1 VRLSLNLILD
11 RSAGG
16 EAEVVS
22 TSYVM
27 FGGSNCDRLDDTLL
41 AMGKRVFKV
50 TQSGWRPT
58 RQAVETMVEAIRE
71 KVDKAAVV
79 VLMGV
84 DNMAYYEEDEE
95 GTRRLPRKDDDG
107 TYHIEGKLVMAAP
120 RQVVGPVKN
129 CRGVLEEVPENRKV
143 LFGPSPRYL
152 RAKCCDVPGHCTNF
166 GDSGYRKDLLRDMQ
180 EAKEAIVE
188 GCRDMGLRSY
198 KVTNPA
204 DLMGLRSYM
213 EERDVARLLGD
224 NPVHYSAEG
233 YALMGRSLIDMV
245 EGPRSVFQ
253 SEKRER
259 TVSDGLPV
267 GVDMGSWRRGN
278 TEWLYN
284 EVSGLGGWRGGRA
297 A

>member
-1 VRLSLNLILD
+1 
-11 RSAGG
+11 
-16 EAEVVS
+16 
-22 TSYVM
+22 M
-27 FGGSNCDRLDDTLL
+27 
-41 AMGKRVFKV
+41 
-50 TQSGWRPT
+50 
-58 RQAVETMVEAIRE
+58 EAIRE

-95 GTRRLPRKDDDG
+95 GTRRLPRKDEDN

-120 RQVVGPVKN
+120 RQVVGLVKN

-143 LFGPSPRYL
+143 LFGPGPRYL

-166 GDSGYRKDLLRDMQ
+166 GDSGYRKDLLRDMS

-188 GCRDMGLRSY
+188 GCRDMGLRCY

-213 EERDVARLLGD
+213 EEGDMARLLGD
-224 NPVHYSAEG
+224 DPVHYSAEG
-233 YALMGRSLIDMV
+233 YAVMGRSLIDMV

-278 TEWLYN
+278 TEWLHN

-297 A
+297 AQGAQPRGRGLPRGRGEPRGRGAEREMGYPGYPIHNDY